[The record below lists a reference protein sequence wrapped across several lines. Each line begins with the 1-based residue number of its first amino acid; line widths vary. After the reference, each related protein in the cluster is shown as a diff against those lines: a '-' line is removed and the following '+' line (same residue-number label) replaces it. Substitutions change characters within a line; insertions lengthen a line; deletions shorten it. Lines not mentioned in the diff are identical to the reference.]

1 MVRTNTLQS
10 NVGRLIFVEDERAL
24 RDMYRDVF
32 EKEGYDFFV
41 TDDIQQGLD
50 LTRFEQPDAVLLDI
64 IIPKPENTVAEQ
76 GYDYLKAVKADP
88 ETKDVPIIVF
98 TNLDTPQDR
107 KKCKEM
113 GAAAYLFKRDC
124 TPKEVVE
131 AVAEVIK
138 RDKEKKVSKKVDNQ
152 PLPVSEQK

>member
-10 NVGRLIFVEDERAL
+10 NVGRIVFIEDEKAL
-24 RDMYRDVF
+24 SDMYHDVF
-32 EKEGYDFFV
+32 EKEGYDFFS
-41 TDDIQQGLD
+41 TSDINQGLD

-76 GYDYLKAVKADP
+76 GYDYLKAVKEDP
-88 ETKDVPIIVF
+88 ETKGVPIIIF
-98 TNLDTPQDR
+98 TNLDTHQDR
-107 KKCKEM
+107 MKCKEM

-124 TPKEVVE
+124 TPKEVVA

-138 RDKEKKVSKKVDNQ
+138 RDREKKAGVNKN
-152 PLPVSEQK
+152 